1 MKKFIKPVSLFS
13 IDAILFV
20 LSLTL
25 AYLFRFDFNVLHKI
39 NISHAIV
46 TLVVCFCAYM
56 SSFFLFKIHRVIWRY
71 ASLYEMLKL
80 AFWVF
85 SGFVI
90 SEAVLLI
97 LFGMHYIPLS
107 IIPLQAFFYLALLIS
122 SRAVYKMYRMNSD
135 SRVQPKKV
143 LIIGAGQAADGIL
156 RDMLQQTER
165 GFKPVAVLDDD
176 ASLHGRIIRGV
187 RVYGA
192 TNRLADCIEQL
203 SPDLIVLAIPSLS
216 SKSLV
221 NTVYQTCDK
230 HNLPLRVLPGLSQLT
245 DGRVSIDALKRVEI
259 EDLLGREPVTL
270 LNQQLVSRFDD
281 KTVMVTGGGGSIGS
295 ELCRQIALNRPRQL
309 VIIDNNEFNL
319 YKIERE
325 LKQRFPALRLL
336 VLLVDVANFNE
347 LQAAM
352 SEVQPHIL
360 FHAAAY
366 KHVPLLEYQAVC
378 FQLTLFFLFCP

>member
-122 SRAVYKMYRMNSD
+122 SRAV
-135 SRVQPKKV
+135 
-143 LIIGAGQAADGIL
+143 
-156 RDMLQQTER
+156 
-165 GFKPVAVLDDD
+165 
-176 ASLHGRIIRGV
+176 
-187 RVYGA
+187 
-192 TNRLADCIEQL
+192 
-203 SPDLIVLAIPSLS
+203 
-216 SKSLV
+216 
-221 NTVYQTCDK
+221 
-230 HNLPLRVLPGLSQLT
+230 
-245 DGRVSIDALKRVEI
+245 
-259 EDLLGREPVTL
+259 
-270 LNQQLVSRFDD
+270 
-281 KTVMVTGGGGSIGS
+281 
-295 ELCRQIALNRPRQL
+295 
-309 VIIDNNEFNL
+309 
-319 YKIERE
+319 
-325 LKQRFPALRLL
+325 
-336 VLLVDVANFNE
+336 
-347 LQAAM
+347 
-352 SEVQPHIL
+352 
-360 FHAAAY
+360 
-366 KHVPLLEYQAVC
+366 
-378 FQLTLFFLFCP
+378 